1 MAHLGN
7 EHQFSDGRQQQIVAN
22 LIKHMRSPDQS
33 VPVPV
38 RSWYQNT
45 FTSSVD
51 EKDCRNHSRRA
62 GEAGRKKTWGGL
74 TDHVDGG
81 PSGPHTRMLL
91 DGVVESG
98 LTELN
103 SRHTDPE
110 AQAEQPRHDRTHLL
124 KRWSQK
130 KYTSCSQPMTSQKKT
145 KNSCEHATHVV
156 PESCAKLR
164 GKYKINSTLFT
175 NSLICNWLHLGG
187 KRGF

>member
-1 MAHLGN
+1 MTKT
-7 EHQFSDGRQQQIVAN
+7 VAT
-22 LIKHMRSPDQS
+22 I
-33 VPVPV
+33 
-38 RSWYQNT
+38 
-45 FTSSVD
+45 
-51 EKDCRNHSRRA
+51 A
-62 GEAGRKKTWGGL
+62 GEREGWRVEGGENLRGL

-130 KYTSCSQPMTSQKKT
+130 KYTSCSQPMTSRKGKK
-145 KNSCEHATHVV
+145 KKKAHASTHIV
-156 PESCAKLR
+156 PESCAKSR
-164 GKYKINSTLFT
+164 GAYKTNLPLFINT
-175 NSLICNWLHLGG
+175 LICNWDE
-187 KRGF
+187 KRLLVIRIYH